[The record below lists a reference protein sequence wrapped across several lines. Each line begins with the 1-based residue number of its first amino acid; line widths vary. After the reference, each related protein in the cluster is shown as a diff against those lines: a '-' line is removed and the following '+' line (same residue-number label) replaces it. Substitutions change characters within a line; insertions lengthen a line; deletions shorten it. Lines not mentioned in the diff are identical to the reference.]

1 MYTEALQSFTKH
13 IKGIKKEHVFLS
25 AWFLLLGK
33 THSWSASTKDPY
45 PDTSSRTLCT
55 QSNWGSTALREV
67 EDQLH
72 SVQLDNNVIAPW
84 KIQQPEGLPGE
95 LLQPVQQISRLSAP
109 VKSPQLEGPTSGL
122 IQPGPQAYQKISHNP
137 GTKEEESI
145 QSPGSTNTKNIQMA
159 KGKCKSISNRN
170 QNVWASS
177 EPSSHTTASPEY
189 TNTSEN
195 QEADLNSISWR

>member
-1 MYTEALQSFTKH
+1 
-13 IKGIKKEHVFLS
+13 
-25 AWFLLLGK
+25 
-33 THSWSASTKDPY
+33 
-45 PDTSSRTLCT
+45 
-55 QSNWGSTALREV
+55 
-67 EDQLH
+67 
-72 SVQLDNNVIAPW
+72 VIAPW
-84 KIQQPEGLPGE
+84 KIQQSEGLPGE

-122 IQPGPQAYQKISHNP
+122 IQPGPQVYQKISRNP

-189 TNTSEN
+189 TNTPEN
-195 QEADLNSISWR
+195 QEPVLKSYLMKIIEFFKEDTNNSQKEIQINTGKQVKELNKVI